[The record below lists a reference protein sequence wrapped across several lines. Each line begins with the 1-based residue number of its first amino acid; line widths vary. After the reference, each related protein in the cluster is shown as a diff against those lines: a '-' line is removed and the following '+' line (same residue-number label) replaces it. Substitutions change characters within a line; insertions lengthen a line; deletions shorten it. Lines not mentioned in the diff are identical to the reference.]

1 MSTLLRGVS
10 SLFSIGMVM
19 YSVHLVSDKF
29 FRFIMKEECKLKNKD
44 IRIKKENDG
53 DHCLEYENG
62 YLITETV
69 YNDKEIKYKINYDKD
84 ENKTQLI
91 SYQDRNIKETSN
103 YYPNGNISMRFCELG
118 YVIYYQNG
126 NIKQEHK
133 YLDFYKEYFDKKES
147 KREESNLKIH
157 INLNSNNNEYLIW
170 KNNNGI
176 SLIPPEKGTEFIAY
190 KACRIN
196 KGCSDFINVYVE
208 MLVFSDSDRL
218 FTCNKTFIYSKIR
231 FNKCKVLST
240 TDKQGNKY
248 DECESFCYV
257 KKLIYKVDEIIE
269 SDSFDSD
276 PNNECSNGIHGFMT
290 RDECENMFL

>member
-1 MSTLLRGVS
+1 MSTLLRGIPIVFGVS
-10 SLFSIGMVM
+10 ALI
-19 YSVHLVSDKF
+19 YHTYLITCKILNPYKDEYKY
-29 FRFIMKEECKLKNKD
+29 ECKTD
-44 IRIKKENDG
+44 IRIRKEEDG
-53 DHCLEYENG
+53 YHHLEYENG

-69 YNDKEIKYKINYDKD
+69 YRTGIKSEIKYKINYDKD
-84 ENKTQLI
+84 ENKVQLI
-91 SYQDRNIKETSN
+91 SYQNSATIETSN
-103 YYPNGNISMRFCELG
+103 YYPNGNISMRYDELG
-118 YVIYYQNG
+118 YVIYHQNG

-157 INLNSNNNEYLIW
+157 INLNPTKYLIW

-176 SLIPPEKGTEFIAY
+176 SLIPPEKGIEFIAY

-196 KGCSDFINVYVE
+196 KTTNVYVE

-218 FTCNKTFIYSKIR
+218 FTCNKTFIYPKIR
-231 FNKCKVLST
+231 FNKCKVLSI
-240 TDKQGNKY
+240 TDKQENKY

-257 KKLIYKVDEIIE
+257 KQLIYKVDEIVE

-290 RDECENMFL
+290 REECENMFL